1 MSITDS
7 MNEQAIQLELIQNK
21 MSVESCKECPHFI
34 FGSNV
39 IGCSLFVPDKNV
51 CLILKEE
58 AAK

>member
-1 MSITDS
+1 MPITDS
-7 MNEQAIQLELIQNK
+7 MTEQLMNLELIQGK
-21 MSVESCKECPHFI
+21 MSIETCKECPHFI
-34 FGSNV
+34 LGSNV